1 MKRLSIYMLAAGMAA
16 LSTSCSD
23 FLDTVPKDQLAPST
37 TWQTEADAKGF
48 IVGCYKEFARW
59 KYVALSGLWLRYRL

>member
-1 MKRLSIYMLAAGMAA
+1 MAA

-48 IVGCYKEFARW
+48 IVGCYKDLLDGNTLLIW
-59 KYVALSGLWLRYRL
+59 IVAQI

>member
-37 TWQTEADAKGF
+37 TCLLYTSDAAD
-48 IVGCYKEFARW
+48 E
-59 KYVALSGLWLRYRL
+59 

>member
-23 FLDTVPKDQLAPST
+23 FLDTVPKDQLFSLCSA
-37 TWQTEADAKGF
+37 A
-48 IVGCYKEFARW
+48 IRLGC
-59 KYVALSGLWLRYRL
+59 SGG

>member
-23 FLDTVPKDQLAPST
+23 FLDTVPKDQLAPL
-37 TWQTEADAKGF
+37 ADRG
-48 IVGCYKEFARW
+48 GCE
-59 KYVALSGLWLRYRL
+59 GLHSRLL

>member
-48 IVGCYKEFARW
+48 IVGCF
-59 KYVALSGLWLRYRL
+59 

>member
-23 FLDTVPKDQLAPST
+23 FLDTVPKYSSPLNPKENFSNQLMANTIPQNSLL
-37 TWQTEADAKGF
+37 F
-48 IVGCYKEFARW
+48 
-59 KYVALSGLWLRYRL
+59 

>member
-37 TWQTEADAKGF
+37 TNSSRNT
-48 IVGCYKEFARW
+48 YKHGS
-59 KYVALSGLWLRYRL
+59 L

>member
-37 TWQTEADAKGF
+37 TWQTEAEDRKS
-48 IVGCYKEFARW
+48 V
-59 KYVALSGLWLRYRL
+59 V